1 LTLVV
6 ERLIG
11 AGLSPAEAERKGRL
25 FEAAER
31 RLAEATG
38 GESQVARWFVPGRI
52 EVLGKHTD
60 YAGGR
65 SLLCAVERGFCLVA
79 RPRADAVVRIAD
91 AVLGVETRLAL
102 SGTSDAGDDGGWT
115 VYPAAVV
122 RRIARNFPGALRGA
136 DIVFASDLPR
146 SAGLS
151 SSSALVVAVFMALAA
166 SNALEE
172 REEYRTGLS
181 RPEDLAGYLGAVEN
195 GLSFGPLAGDLGVGT
210 FGGSEDHTAILCCRA
225 ARLAQYAF
233 CPVRFERDAELPA
246 GWTFVVGASGVAAEK
261 AGGARESYN
270 RLSLA
275 AAAIFELG
283 RSAGVPGNTLG
294 EAAGEPGA
302 PERIREVLA
311 SSSHP
316 RFSTRV
322 LIDRFNQFVEESEVL
337 VPEAAKAFARGD
349 AGALGEVIA
358 RSQAGAE
365 RLLRNQIPET
375 TSLVA
380 SARSLGAIAASA
392 FGAGFG
398 GSVWALVPAGE
409 AGDFRASWE
418 GDYRRHFPAVAG
430 SSEFF
435 VTGAGPGLVRLEEGR
450 LAPDFPGGR

>member
-1 LTLVV
+1 MTLVV

-11 AGLSPAEAERKGRL
+11 AGLGAAEAERKGRL
-25 FEAAER
+25 FEAADR
-31 RLAEATG
+31 RLAEVTG

-65 SLLCAVERGFCLVA
+65 SLLCAVERGFCVVA

-91 AVLGVETRLAL
+91 AALDVETRLAL
-102 SGTSDAGDDGGWT
+102 SETPDAGDEGGWT
-115 VYPAAVV
+115 AYPAAVV

-136 DIVFASDLPR
+136 DIAFASDLPR

-151 SSSALVVAVFMALAA
+151 SSSALVVAVFTALAA
-166 SNALEE
+166 ASALEE
-172 REEYRTGLS
+172 REEYRTSLY

-195 GLSFGPLAGDLGVGT
+195 GLSFGPLAGDRGVGT

-225 ARLAQYAF
+225 GRCARYAF
-233 CPVRFERDAELPA
+233 RPVRFERDVEIPP

-261 AGGARESYN
+261 AGAARESYN

-283 RSAGVPGNTLG
+283 RSAGVPGDSLG
-294 EAAGEPGA
+294 DAVRAPGGT
-302 PERIREVLA
+302 ERIREVLNA
-311 SSSHP
+311 SSHP
-316 RFSTRV
+316 RFSAPE
-322 LIDRFNQFVEESEVL
+322 LFDRFDQFVEESEGL
-337 VPEAAKAFARGD
+337 VPAAAEAFARGD
-349 AGALGEVIA
+349 AGALGVVVT

-365 RLLRNQIPET
+365 RLLGNQIPET
-375 TSLVA
+375 IGLVA

-398 GSVWALVPAGE
+398 GSVWAVVAAGE
-409 AGDFRASWE
+409 AESFRAAWE
-418 GDYRRHFPAVAG
+418 GEYRRRFPAVAA

-435 VTGAGPGLVRLEEGR
+435 VTRAGPGLLKLEER
-450 LAPDFPGGR
+450 